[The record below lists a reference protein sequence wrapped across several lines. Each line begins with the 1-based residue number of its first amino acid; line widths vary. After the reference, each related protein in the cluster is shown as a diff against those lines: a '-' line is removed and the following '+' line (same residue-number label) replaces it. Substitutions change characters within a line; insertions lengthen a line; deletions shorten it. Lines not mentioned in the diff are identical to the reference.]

1 MTKPAEFNEPAAE
14 PPLDPKTSV
23 SFQGQPGA
31 FSHLACREA
40 LPDFSPLPC
49 ATFEDA
55 FAAVSEGQAARGM
68 IAIENSVAGRVAD
81 VHHLMPQSDLHIV
94 GEHFQRVSMTLMAPA
109 GATLKGLREV
119 HSHVHALPQ
128 CRRLLREIGAKAIV
142 HADTAGA
149 CQMVAERGDPAIAA
163 LGSPLAAEIY
173 DLEVLRRDAQDI
185 SFNFTRF
192 VIMARERI
200 SPHPKDGN
208 CMTTLIFAVRS
219 VPAALY
225 KSLGGFATCGV
236 NITKLESY
244 IEPGSFEAA
253 QFYADIEGH
262 PEEDR
267 VRWAL
272 EELQFYCTRLQILG
286 TYPRDPFRDQ
296 KPSEQHAPHTDR

>member
-1 MTKPAEFNEPAAE
+1 MNKTADLSSESAKAPS
-14 PPLDPKTSV
+14 DPRQTV

-40 LPDFSPLPC
+40 LPDFTTLPC

-55 FAAVSEGQAARGM
+55 FAAVSEARAGRGM
-68 IAIENSVAGRVAD
+68 IAVENSVAGRVAD
-81 VHHLMPQSDLHIV
+81 VHHLLPTSDLNIV
-94 GEHFQRVSMTLMAPA
+94 GEHFQRVSMTLMAPH
-109 GATLKGLREV
+109 GATKEGLKEV

-128 CRRLLREIGAKAIV
+128 CRKLLRELGIKPIV

-149 CQMVAERGDPAIAA
+149 CQMVAERNDPTIAA

-173 DLEVLRRDAQDI
+173 DLQVLHRDAQDI
-185 SFNFTRF
+185 SYNFTRF
-192 VIMARERI
+192 LIMARERI
-200 SPHPKDGN
+200 TPHPKDGN
-208 CMTTLIFAVRS
+208 VMTTLIFAVRS

-272 EELQFYCTRLQILG
+272 EELQFYCTRLQIIG
-286 TYPRDPFRDQ
+286 TYPRDPFRDH
-296 KPSEQHAPHTDR
+296 KPSQIHAPHADR